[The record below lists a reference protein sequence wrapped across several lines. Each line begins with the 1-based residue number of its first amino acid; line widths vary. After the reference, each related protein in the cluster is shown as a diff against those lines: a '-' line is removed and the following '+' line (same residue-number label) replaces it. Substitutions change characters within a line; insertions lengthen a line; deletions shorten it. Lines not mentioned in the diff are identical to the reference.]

1 MAVMSGRYVKIG
13 NVQSVADFE
22 LLLGRFGWSL
32 GLWRSAEDT
41 VVVYGLRG
49 RRNDANGWRPCFV
62 VVEAQ
67 DLVKSVN
74 GVNACVAFVKFE

>member
-1 MAVMSGRYVKIG
+1 MRKQSYSVSALNVWSPCNSWLCMAVVSGRCVRIG
-13 NVQSVADFE
+13 SEQAVVDFE

-49 RRNDANGWRPCFV
+49 RRNDAN
-62 VVEAQ
+62 
-67 DLVKSVN
+67 S
-74 GVNACVAFVKFE
+74 

>member
-1 MAVMSGRYVKIG
+1 MALASGRCVRIG
-13 NVQSVADFE
+13 SEQAVVDFE

-49 RRNDANGWRPCFV
+49 RRNDAN
-62 VVEAQ
+62 
-67 DLVKSVN
+67 S
-74 GVNACVAFVKFE
+74 